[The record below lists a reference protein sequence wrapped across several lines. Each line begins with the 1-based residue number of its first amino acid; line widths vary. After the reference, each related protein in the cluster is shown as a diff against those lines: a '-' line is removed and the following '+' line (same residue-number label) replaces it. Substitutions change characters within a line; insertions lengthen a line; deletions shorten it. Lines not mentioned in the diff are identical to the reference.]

1 MIYRML
7 LPTVVTDVMRSLNIN
22 LICINVYIPSHPPL
36 YKKVTYFIFV
46 NLFLNVHEP
55 RVVVGIQ
62 RDT

>member
-1 MIYRML
+1 MNDLSYASPHSRNRC
-7 LPTVVTDVMRSLNIN
+7 MRSLNIN

-36 YKKVTYFIFV
+36 YKKVTYFI